1 MGPYQNIPAIV
12 INDNDDDTDS
22 NATLSKKHKEKNILY
37 SGMMFLAIVGVSLML
52 SMKGGGGKGNK
63 NGGHGGSSLTNL
75 RTITDTVTVT
85 DTCPPCDYPTSHQ
98 GSPGKCQQVCY
109 NTKEEQAQATE
120 HLFANRGIYRA
131 TCTGTFIRFG
141 HLHPDFTTCVFDTTT
156 DTCPPCDYPTSH
168 YGYHRNLCRQV
179 CHNTKEEQTQASD
192 PLSHYSPTACTG
204 TFIKCGDKHPDC
216 KACFFTGSF

>member
-85 DTCPPCDYPTSHQ
+85 DTCPPCDYPTSH
-98 GSPGKCQQVCY
+98 
-109 NTKEEQAQATE
+109 
-120 HLFANRGIYRA
+120 
-131 TCTGTFIRFG
+131 
-141 HLHPDFTTCVFDTTT
+141 
-156 DTCPPCDYPTSH
+156 

>member
-12 INDNDDDTDS
+12 INDHDDDTDS
-22 NATLSKKHKEKNILY
+22 KATLSKKHKKKNIRY

-52 SMKGGGGKGNK
+52 SMKGGGKGNK
-63 NGGHGGSSLTNL
+63 DGRHGGSSLTNL
-75 RTITDTVTVT
+75 RTIAITDTVTD

-131 TCTGTFIRFG
+131 TCTGTFIKLTSGQR
-141 HLHPDFTTCVFDTTT
+141 HACVFNTTT
-156 DTCPPCDYPTSH
+156 NS
-168 YGYHRNLCRQV
+168 V
-179 CHNTKEEQTQASD
+179 
-192 PLSHYSPTACTG
+192 
-204 TFIKCGDKHPDC
+204 
-216 KACFFTGSF
+216 